1 MSRSSF
7 ATRCS
12 AVHRQGDG
20 PIPTPTESQVWV
32 SYDGTA
38 YLYDDIEDT
47 EIRSFITWAVGVWCD
62 EHDADAANIEE
73 SAYFDH
79 LARTLW
85 LD

>member
-1 MSRSSF
+1 MPRASF
-7 ATRCS
+7 ATRCV
-12 AVHRQGDG
+12 AVHRQGNG
-20 PIPTPTESQVWV
+20 PIAIPTESQVWV

-38 YLYDDIEDT
+38 YLYDGVEDCDLADFT
-47 EIRSFITWAVGVWCD
+47 AWAIGVWSD
-62 EHDADAANIEE
+62 AHDADAANIEA